1 MIGFVPACQRGG
13 VPLRDG
19 GVGGPGDLGD
29 DGVGGARRRPHLQR
43 VVERLL
49 PDEVASPAVR

>member
-1 MIGFVPACQRGG
+1 MIGFIPACKSGG

-19 GVGGPGDLGD
+19 GVCRPGDLGD

-49 PDEVASPAVR
+49 TDEVASPVVG

>member
-1 MIGFVPACQRGG
+1 MIGFIPACKRGG

-19 GVGGPGDLGD
+19 GVRGPGDLGD
-29 DGVGGARRRPHLQR
+29 DCVGGARRRPHLQR

-49 PDEVASPAVR
+49 PDKVASSARG

>member
-1 MIGFVPACQRGG
+1 MIGFIPACKSGG
-13 VPLRDG
+13 VSLRDG
-19 GVGGPGDLGD
+19 GVCGPGDLCD

-49 PDEVASPAVR
+49 PDEVASPAGG